1 MPKDWSAKYYQE
13 NKKSLQKKARK
24 RYESLLKEKSKKWQH
39 GRERYKYLPEDERQ
53 GHVEFRK
60 IYYKIKKE
68 MLQYN

>member
-1 MPKDWSAKYYQE
+1 MKFFQ
-13 NKKSLQKKARK
+13 
-24 RYESLLKEKSKKWQH
+24 KEKSKKWQY

-53 GHVEFRK
+53 GQVEFRK

>member
-1 MPKDWSAKYYQE
+1 MKVFW
-13 NKKSLQKKARK
+13 KK
-24 RYESLLKEKSKKWQH
+24 KSKKWQH